1 MTRLHEI
8 SQTSGTKS
16 MRKRIGRGN
25 GSGKGTYSGRG
36 LKGQKQRESIKP
48 LFEGGQTPLI
58 KRLPHMRGFNN
69 LFKISYIPVNL
80 DILNSFDDGSEVNVE
95 SLVDKK
101 VLRNRKSLVKVLG
114 RGNLSKKLIVS
125 AHSFSVNAEK
135 KIKKVGGEVIK
146 LT

>member
-8 SQTSGTKS
+8 SRTAGKKS
-16 MRKRIGRGN
+16 KRKRIGRGN

-36 LKGQKQRESIKP
+36 LKGQKQRESINP

-58 KRLPHMRGFNN
+58 KKLPHMRGFNN
-69 LFKISYIPVNL
+69 LFKISYIPINL
-80 DILNSFDDGSEVNVE
+80 DVLNSFDDGSEINIQ

-114 RGNLSKKLIVS
+114 RGSLSKKLIVS
-125 AHSFSVNAEK
+125 AHSFSVTAEK
-135 KIKKVGGEVIK
+135 KIKKAGGEVIR

>member
-8 SQTSGTKS
+8 SRTSGKKS
-16 MRKRIGRGN
+16 KRKRIGRGN

-58 KRLPHMRGFNN
+58 KKLPHMRGFNN

-80 DILNSFDDGSEVNVE
+80 DILNSFDDGSEVNIE
-95 SLVDKK
+95 SLIDKK
-101 VLRNRKSLVKVLG
+101 LLRNRKLLIKILG
-114 RGNLSKKLIVS
+114 RGDLSKKLVVS

-135 KIKKVGGEVIK
+135 KIKKAGGEVIR

>member
-8 SQTSGTKS
+8 SLTSGAKS
-16 MRKRIGRGN
+16 TRKRVGRGN

-58 KRLPHMRGFNN
+58 KKLPHMRGFNN

-80 DILNSFDDGSEVNVE
+80 DVLNSFDDGSEINIQ

-114 RGNLSKKLIVS
+114 RGNLSKKLVVS
-125 AHSFSVNAEK
+125 AHSFSVSAEK
-135 KIKKVGGEVIK
+135 KIKKAGGEVIR

>member
-8 SQTSGTKS
+8 SLTSGAKS
-16 MRKRIGRGN
+16 TRKRVGRGN

-58 KRLPHMRGFNN
+58 KKLPHMRGFNN

-80 DILNSFDDGSEVNVE
+80 DVLNSFDDGSEINIQ

-135 KIKKVGGEVIK
+135 KIKKVGGKVIK